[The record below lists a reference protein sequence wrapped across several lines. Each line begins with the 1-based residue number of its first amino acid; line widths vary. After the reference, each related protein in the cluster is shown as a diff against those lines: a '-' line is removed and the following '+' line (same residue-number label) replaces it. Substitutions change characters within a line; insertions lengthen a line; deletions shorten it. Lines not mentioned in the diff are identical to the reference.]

1 MAVTKMHTGQ
11 MCFSPQGR
19 IFLMLDRYMDMP
31 GCNCMRYTALTIDEA
46 SGRVVRREQHFLDV
60 TSGNEIASPESAK
73 EFPSIWEFRR
83 LEQLPFYSL
92 VKK

>member
-1 MAVTKMHTGQ
+1 
-11 MCFSPQGR
+11 
-19 IFLMLDRYMDMP
+19 
-31 GCNCMRYTALTIDEA
+31 
-46 SGRVVRREQHFLDV
+46 VVRREQHFLDV